1 MIRSCASIFRAGLME
16 ERAAQ
21 LGQLGV
27 MPVLRLDFRL
37 VFEVA
42 LMSMDWPLF
51 TIRGAL
57 GYAVRRLCC
66 TMSLADCAA
75 CPRRAECL
83 YSYLFETPVALEGR
97 LFEAHDRAP
106 HPFVLVPGARTGNE
120 LCFGVLLFG
129 EAVRYAALF
138 ASAMRELADD
148 GIGQRQARFTIAK
161 IVISGKE
168 RQVWQPGMPEPSITA
183 GKLADFMTGAEPQD
197 GGTSLVLSLLTHC
210 ASRCGARSHDNLHSG
225 TLWLPPCVASRRL
238 ASITPA

>member
-1 MIRSCASIFRAGLME
+1 ME